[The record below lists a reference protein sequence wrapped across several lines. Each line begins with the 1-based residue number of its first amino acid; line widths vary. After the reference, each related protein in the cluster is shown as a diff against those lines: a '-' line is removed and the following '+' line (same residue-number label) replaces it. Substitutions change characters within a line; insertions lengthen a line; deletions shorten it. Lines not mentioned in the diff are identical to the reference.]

1 MKKWIGYIVLASTL
15 AGCGTLD
22 VYEKTTSFSNL
33 EWTNIDRPS
42 FTFSIEDT
50 VSTYQIFVIV
60 RHTDAYHYN
69 NLWMNISTQAPRDSI
84 RTQPVNLKLADNTK
98 GWLGIA
104 MDDII
109 DHRILI
115 TRFPIKLKKG
125 NYTFTIQQTMREE
138 PLQFILNAGIRVE
151 KVKP

>member
-1 MKKWIGYIVLASTL
+1 M
-15 AGCGTLD
+15 D
-22 VYEKTTSFSNL
+22 VYEKKASFGNL
-33 EWTNIDRPS
+33 EWKNAEKPS
-42 FTFSIEDT
+42 FLFTIEDT
-50 VSTYQIFVIV
+50 ISKYQIFVIV

-69 NLWMNISTQAPRDSI
+69 NLWMNISTQAPGDSV

-98 GWLGIA
+98 GWTGTA

-125 NYTFTIQQTMREE
+125 NYTFTLEQTMREE
-138 PLQFILNAGIRVE
+138 PLQYLLNAGIRVE